1 MAKVLLINSNRFKH
15 PWPVIPFGLC
25 YIATTLESN
34 GNHRVSFLD
43 LCFSTNCEKEI
54 ENAVNTFVPDVIG
67 ISIRNIDDTGGYNV
81 HFFLEDVKNDVVE
94 SCKKNFSGPIVI
106 GGPSVGIS
114 GREMLEYFDLEYAVR
129 GDGEAVMLEFVNR
142 IENRQPLEGL
152 KGLII
157 RRENTIIQENEPFRD
172 DDLDALPFPQP
183 QRYLN
188 LDRYRRFGSPLLVQ
202 TKRGCAL
209 SCSYCTY
216 NKIEGHTYRL
226 INPRRIADEIEILVK
241 ETGFNHIEFADS
253 IFNIPLAH
261 AKEVLREVISKNLNL
276 RLHTMG
282 LSPAAVDEELLDLMK
297 LAGFNEVDIGAESA
311 CDEVLQSLSK
321 NFKRADI
328 INTANLLQKKNIPV
342 TWFIML
348 GAPVEKRETVLE
360 TLNTMGEIASKW
372 DLVFVSTGVR
382 VYNGAP
388 LADEIMKQDI
398 HCTADNFLHPVKI
411 EPAKI
416 SLADIHRIAKHFS
429 FRFPN
434 FYLYE
439 KEHIIPGWLLVIGNS
454 LLKVFQSGQP
464 VWRLLIL
471 LKRIEW
477 ALGVRWIKRNLY
489 DLKMSS
495 TQKKSRNSNGFSII
509 RERKITAK
517 ANQYEKSS

>member
-15 PWPVIPFGLC
+15 PWPVMPYGLC
-25 YIATTLESN
+25 CIATVLEST
-34 GNHRVSFLD
+34 GGHHVFFLD

-54 ENAVNTFVPDVIG
+54 ENAVKNFIPDVIG
-67 ISIRNIDDTGGYNV
+67 ISIRNIDDTGGYDI
-81 HFFLEDVKNDVVE
+81 HFLLEDVKNDVVDF
-94 SCKKNFSGPIVI
+94 CKKTFSGPIVI

-114 GREMLEYFDLEYAVR
+114 GREMLKYFDLEYAVR
-129 GDGEAVMLEFVNR
+129 GDGEAVMLEFVER
-142 IENRQPLEGL
+142 IENRQPLEGI

-172 DDLDALPFPQP
+172 DDLDALPFPKP

-188 LDRYRRFGSPLLVQ
+188 LDRYHRFGSPLLIQ

-216 NKIEGHTYRL
+216 NKIEGHKYRL

-241 ETGFNHIEFADS
+241 ETGLNHIEFADS

-261 AKEVLREVISKNLNL
+261 AKNVLREIISKNLDIK
-276 RLHTMG
+276 LHTMG

-297 LAGFNEVDIGAESA
+297 SAGFNEVDIGAESA
-311 CDEVLQSLSK
+311 CEEVLHCLSK

-328 INTANLLQKKNIPV
+328 LNTAHLLKKKNIPA

-348 GAPVEKRETVLE
+348 GAPVETRETVLE
-360 TLNTMGEIASKW
+360 TLNTMRRIASKW

-388 LADEIMKQDI
+388 LAEEILKHDI
-398 HCTADNFLHPVKI
+398 YCTTDNFLHPVKI

-416 SLADIHRIAKHFS
+416 SLAEIHKISKHFS
-429 FRFPN
+429 YRFPN

-439 KEHIIPGWLLVIGNS
+439 KEHIIPGWLLVLGNS
-454 LLKVFQSGQP
+454 LLKVFHSRQP

-471 LKRIEW
+471 LKKMER
-477 ALGVRWIKRNLY
+477 ALGIGVVKANLY
-489 DLKMSS
+489 DLKTSAS
-495 TQKKSRNSNGFSII
+495 EKKSSNPKGFSILH
-509 RERKITAK
+509 EKKITAE
-517 ANQYEKSS
+517 AN

>member
-25 YIATTLESN
+25 YIATILETN
-34 GNHRVSFLD
+34 ERHKVSFLD
-43 LCFSTNCEKEI
+43 LCFSTDCHKEI
-54 ENAVNTFVPDVIG
+54 KNALMNFTPDVIG

-81 HFFLEDVKNDVVE
+81 HFLLEDVKNDVVE

-114 GREMLEYFDLEYAVR
+114 GREMLDYFDLEFAVR

-172 DDLDALPFPQP
+172 DDLDALPFPKP

-216 NKIEGHTYRL
+216 NKIEGHQYRL

-241 ETGFNHIEFADS
+241 ETGIYHIEFVDS

-297 LAGFNEVDIGAESA
+297 SAGFNEVDIGAESV

-328 INTANLLQKKNIPV
+328 INTAHLLKKKNIPA

-348 GAPVEKRETVLE
+348 GAPVETRETVLE
-360 TLNTMGEIASKW
+360 TLNTMGKIASKW

-388 LADEIMKQDI
+388 LANEIMKRDI
-398 HCTADNFLHPVKI
+398 HCTTDNFLHPVKI

-416 SLADIHRIAKHFS
+416 SLTEIHEIAKHFS

-454 LLKVFQSGQP
+454 LLKVFHSDQP
-464 VWRLLIL
+464 VWRILIL

-477 ALGVRWIKRNLY
+477 ALGMGWIKRNLY
-489 DLKMSS
+489 DLKLSS
-495 TQKKSRNSNGFSII
+495 SQKKSQNSNGFSII
-509 RERKITAK
+509 GEKNLQAK
-517 ANQYEKSS
+517 AN